1 MGQDANSETLEIT
14 LNEQAASFAAES
26 AAAEGFSS
34 PAEYV
39 IAVIAA
45 ERRSA
50 QLKELAK
57 AENRDPDSIPPIRVT
72 KEFWDEE
79 RRALGL

>member
-1 MGQDANSETLEIT
+1 MNTETLEIT

-45 ERRSA
+45 ERRRV
-50 QLKELAK
+50 QLKELAR
-57 AENRDPDSIPPIRVT
+57 AENKDPESIPPIRVT
-72 KEFWDEE
+72 KEFWEAE